1 MSIKKYSSPFGKKT
15 KTACKIFIRS
25 ITLLYFLY
33 LLGSVVADNR
43 LPILFVLPII
53 YGLSLAVHTYK
64 THKAILK
71 YGSDCALFFVAAITS
86 AYLVINTTNEK
97 VDFFDNYMKN
107 VIGFLITNSFA
118 VAASIRFY
126 VSFMDL
132 LKIYN
137 RFKK

>member
-1 MSIKKYSSPFGKKT
+1 
-15 KTACKIFIRS
+15 
-25 ITLLYFLY
+25 
-33 LLGSVVADNR
+33 
-43 LPILFVLPII
+43 
-53 YGLSLAVHTYK
+53 HTYK

>member
-1 MSIKKYSSPFGKKT
+1 MSIKKHTVSSRKKA
-15 KTACKIFIRS
+15 KTACKNFIWF
-25 ITLLYFLY
+25 ITTLYFIY
-33 LLGSVVADNR
+33 LIGSIVVNNR

-71 YGSDCALFFVAAITS
+71 YSSDCALFFVAAITS

-137 RFKK
+137 KFRK

>member
-1 MSIKKYSSPFGKKT
+1 MSIKKHTFSSSKKA
-15 KTACKIFIRS
+15 KTVCKTFTWL
-25 ITLLYFLY
+25 ITGLYFIY
-33 LLGSVVADNR
+33 LIGSIFVDNR
-43 LPILFVLPII
+43 LPIRFVLPII

-118 VAASIRFY
+118 VAAAIRFY
-126 VSFMDL
+126 ISLVDL
-132 LKIYN
+132 LKVYN
-137 RFKK
+137 WFKK